1 MALPLSIVFSKSMKE
16 GAVPEDWR
24 TTNVT
29 PIFKKGSRTNPSN
42 YRPVSLT
49 FTPGKVMESLV
60 KNTMMDFLN
69 RIKLIRKSQH
79 GFKPSKSCTTNLL
92 EFLEVATRTVDEG
105 NNLDVVYLDF
115 SKAFDLV
122 PRKWLLSKLKAHGF
136 GGPLLHWIDK
146 WLTDQKQR
154 IVLNG
159 KASAWAAVK
168 SGVPQGS
175 ILGPILFAFF
185 INDLEDDIDIT
196 VLVKFTEDTKLGQE
210 IKSREDCEQ
219 LQSALIA
226 LERWAARWGMRFNT
240 DKCHVLHIGRTNGRW
255 DYTLAKVE
263 SERDIGVLVS
273 TNLKTSE
280 QCYKAANIATAVLGQ
295 ILRAFSY
302 QDKTVLPKLF
312 VQYVRPHRDFAV
324 QAW

>member
-49 FTPGKVMESLV
+49 FTPGIVMESLV

-69 RIKLIRKSQH
+69 RTKLIRKSQH

-146 WLTDQKQR
+146 WLTD
-154 IVLNG
+154 
-159 KASAWAAVK
+159 
-168 SGVPQGS
+168 
-175 ILGPILFAFF
+175 
-185 INDLEDDIDIT
+185 
-196 VLVKFTEDTKLGQE
+196 
-210 IKSREDCEQ
+210 
-219 LQSALIA
+219 
-226 LERWAARWGMRFNT
+226 
-240 DKCHVLHIGRTNGRW
+240 
-255 DYTLAKVE
+255 
-263 SERDIGVLVS
+263 
-273 TNLKTSE
+273 
-280 QCYKAANIATAVLGQ
+280 
-295 ILRAFSY
+295 
-302 QDKTVLPKLF
+302 
-312 VQYVRPHRDFAV
+312 
-324 QAW
+324 

>member
-1 MALPLSIVFSKSMKE
+1 M
-16 GAVPEDWR
+16 
-24 TTNVT
+24 
-29 PIFKKGSRTNPSN
+29 
-42 YRPVSLT
+42 
-49 FTPGKVMESLV
+49 
-60 KNTMMDFLN
+60 
-69 RIKLIRKSQH
+69 
-79 GFKPSKSCTTNLL
+79 
-92 EFLEVATRTVDEG
+92 ATRTVDEG

-146 WLTDQKQR
+146 WLTDRKQR